1 MCLGVPMRVV
11 EVREVGGY
19 RVALAEYGGMRRE
32 VDASVLDDI
41 RPGDWVIVHAGIAI
55 SKMEPEEAEEL
66 LKIYEE
72 LEEALRT

>member
-1 MCLGVPMRVV
+1 
-11 EVREVGGY
+11 
-19 RVALAEYGGMRRE
+19 MRRE
-32 VDASVLDDI
+32 VDASVIDDL

-72 LEEALRT
+72 LEAALKS

>member
-1 MCLGVPMRVV
+1 MRVI
-11 EVREVGGY
+11 EVKEVGGY
-19 RVALAEYGGMRRE
+19 RIAVAEYGGMRRE
-32 VDASVLDDI
+32 VDASVIDDL

-72 LEEALRT
+72 LEAALKS